1 MTDINAPTIAGF
13 EILGKLGQGG
23 MAIVWMARQLS
34 LDRSVAIKVLL
45 PRFAVDEDEVYR
57 FRSEAQAAA
66 RLKHSG
72 IVQVYD
78 ASVTDGSYYFIM
90 EYIAGYTVGDWLRR
104 KGTLAER
111 DALLVAEHV
120 CDALAHA
127 WDQAKVIHCD
137 IKPDNIMIDEDGT
150 VKVTDLGLA
159 RTLNAMSSH
168 TEDDDHVLGTPSY
181 MSPEQARG
189 DAHLDFR
196 SDIYSLGAMLYH
208 LVTGTRLFS
217 EYDDYT
223 ALEMQITGTA
233 PDPMDIN
240 PSLSRPF
247 CALLERMLSKNPDL
261 RGESWQ
267 AVHADMRRVYSGLM
281 PHHALHPG
289 DLTTIQRSER
299 RATVDTERLRRLT
312 SAPER
317 QSPSKVVWAALWC
330 AIIAVVIAAAIRFYL
345 NASGPHPPPPA
356 ARSRP
361 AQRPQPDGPTTRR
374 RTESPQTPE
383 ATLFEA
389 AVAWQRENPDDFDG
403 AITRFENVIRA
414 ARGTAYERQANTA
427 ITLLRAERRKRRQQE
442 IEALMQ
448 QINTLRNAGEY
459 TRAEALV
466 ATYKGNQPEDQA
478 MRERMIKDIQR
489 HREARE
495 AEARLTDRKRQEALA
510 RAVMTPVLQDAA
522 NAIIQDNLQQAIALI
537 EPLRAREDLSW
548 YHDSLSELVNG
559 LDAWLNIDQWVMET
573 FRPQQGQ
580 TIEIT
585 FDNNVSLLEVGTLQ
599 DGQLQCFLQ
608 DETGEFRE
616 ILITAQ
622 DLGRHERLARLG
634 SVYPGVAAI
643 VRGTMALRRGKA
655 DSARRFFRQ
664 AHFLMTD
671 PLSQAIGESHQP

>member
-45 PRFAVDEDEVYR
+45 PRFAVDEDEVSR

-66 RLKHSG
+66 RLKHPG

-78 ASVTDGSYYFIM
+78 ASVTDGCYYFVM
-90 EYIAGYTVGDWLRR
+90 EFIAGYTVGDWLRR

-120 CDALAHA
+120 CDALAYA
-127 WDQAKVIHCD
+127 WDHAKVIHCD

-159 RTLNAMSSH
+159 RTLNAMSSY

-233 PDPMDIN
+233 PDPMDID

-281 PHHALHPG
+281 PHHTLQPD

-299 RATVDTERLRRLT
+299 RTTVDAERLQRLT
-312 SAPER
+312 KNQKHESRRTA
-317 QSPSKVVWAALWC
+317 VWTTLWC
-330 AIIAVVIAAAIRFYL
+330 AHTAVAIALAIKFYIKVT
-345 NASGPHPPPPA
+345 SPHSTPPVKSRVTQPP
-356 ARSRP
+356 SP
-361 AQRPQPDGPTTRR
+361 NVHNTRR
-374 RTESPQTPE
+374 QTGKPQTPE
-383 ATLFEA
+383 STLFEA
-389 AVAWQRENPDDFDG
+389 AAAWQRQNPDDPDG
-403 AITRFENVIRA
+403 AISRFENVIRA
-414 ARGTAYERQANTA
+414 TRGTAYERQAETA

-442 IEALMQ
+442 IENLMQ
-448 QINTLRNAGEY
+448 QINTLKDAGEY
-459 TRAEALV
+459 NRAEALV

-478 MRERMIKDIQR
+478 MRERMIMDIQR
-489 HREARE
+489 HHKARE
-495 AEARLTDRKRQEALA
+495 AEARLTDRKRQEVLA
-510 RAVMTPVLQDAA
+510 RAVMTPVLQGAA
-522 NAIIQDNLQQAIALI
+522 NAIIQDDLQQAIDLI

-559 LDAWLNIDQWVMET
+559 LTAWLNIDQWVMET

-585 FDNNVSLLEVGTLQ
+585 FDNNISLLEVGTLQ

-608 DETGEFRE
+608 DENGEFRE

-622 DLGRHERLARLG
+622 DLDRHERIARLG

-643 VRGTMALRRGKA
+643 ARGTMARRRGKA

-664 AHFLMTD
+664 AHFLMAD
-671 PLSQAIGESHQP
+671 PLLQAIGDSHQP